1 MKCSLLRD
9 RHVST
14 ILCAGLLTVLAL
26 STVGCPATD
35 EIVIFDDPALE
46 HAVRDELGQPFGFL
60 TRQGLLNLQTLDA
73 KGLGIS
79 DLSGLEYCENLVWL
93 DLDTNSISDLTPLT
107 NLVNLMSL
115 NLDSNEVFDIA
126 PLAGLLNLDSL
137 SLFDNQVGDIH
148 ALVTNAMNGGL
159 GAGDQVILEYET
171 LSVTA
176 LDVDVPELESRGVNV
191 VLATAAGS

>member
-1 MKCSLLRD
+1 MLRSK
-9 RHVST
+9 HVST
-14 ILCAGLLTVLAL
+14 VVCFGLLTVLAL
-26 STVGCPATD
+26 STAGCPATD
-35 EIVIFDDPALE
+35 EIVIFDDLALE
-46 HAVRDELGQPFGFL
+46 RAVRDELGQPFGFL
-60 TRQGLLNLQTLDA
+60 TRQGLLSLQTLDA
-73 KGLGIS
+73 KGLGVS
-79 DLSGLEYCENLVWL
+79 DLSGLEYCENLIWL

-159 GAGDQVILEYET
+159 GAGDQVVLDANT
-171 LSVTA
+171 LSETA
-176 LDVDVPELESRGVNV
+176 LNVDVPQLESLGVNV
-191 VLATAAGS
+191 ILATPAGS